1 MGEGIKKYRA
11 IFLGLM
17 SSEVD
22 FKKNMARLGIS
33 SSALDTYIKNAPI
46 VIKKNLTLPEARKYA
61 EVIIDAGGLVNI
73 QETGKFSDI
82 HPSNKKKA
90 IPKIDLMVCPHCGF
104 KQIKAKHCI
113 RCGIELI
120 QQQ

>member
-33 SSALDTYIKNAPI
+33 SSALDKFINNAPI

-61 EVIIDAGGLVNI
+61 EAIINAGGLVNI
-73 QETGKFSDI
+73 QETGTFSELG
-82 HPSNKKKA
+82 PPNNKKA
-90 IPKIDLMVCPHCGF
+90 IPKNNIMVCPNCGF
-104 KQIKAKHCI
+104 KQPKSKYCI
-113 RCGIELI
+113 RCGIELD
-120 QQQ
+120 